1 MESKYKIAYVLSD
14 LKRVGPSNQTLNI
27 IDNSKYKNN
36 SIVITLFDEPKDTMI
51 DEYIEKN
58 INVISLKLNRTGFL
72 LNGEKKL
79 SNLLNKYQV
88 KLIHSYGIKADNIS
102 QKVANKLNII
112 HIITL
117 RNYPKEDILTRMNF
131 IKGRIALFEHLRVLL
146 NCNNVICCSKTICE
160 KMQKDYPMQKFSY
173 IQNGVDIKKYR
184 NMSESEIT
192 KLKEKNDLSKY
203 NRIFVS
209 IGSFIKR
216 KRIDETINIFLN
228 LHTKND
234 CILLLG
240 SGELDEEIKSK
251 YKAENI
257 IFLGKC
263 NNVADYL
270 NCADY
275 LISSSESEGLPNAVI
290 ESIACNTPVILSD
303 IDQHKEI
310 FNEIGDVGIYYKLG
324 NVEDCVEKIKKIDKE
339 KYLYYK
345 ENCNNIHN
353 SVFTMKNMSQK
364 YVEYYEKVGIKD
376 V

>member
-240 SGELDEEIKSK
+240 SGELEEEIKSK

>member
-36 SIVITLFDEPKDTMI
+36 SIVITLFDEPQDTMI
-51 DEYIEKN
+51 DEYLEKN

-192 KLKEKNDLSKY
+192 KLKEKNNLSKY

-240 SGELDEEIKSK
+240 SGELEEEIKSK

-324 NVEDCVEKIKKIDKE
+324 NVEDCAEKIKKIDKE

>member
-240 SGELDEEIKSK
+240 SGELEEEIKSK

-290 ESIACNTPVILSD
+290 ESIACNTPVILSN